1 MGKICPRF
9 AIGNGLKQVEE
20 VFLAELILLRHGQ
33 SLWNEKNIFTGWV
46 DVPLSLKGVSES
58 LEAGA
63 KIAHLPIDLVYTSS
77 LVRAQ
82 MTAFLALSLHHSKKV
97 PVLMHTGEGRKEVW
111 AKIFGEKALADTIPV
126 IAAVELNERMY
137 GQLQGRDKGEM
148 AALYGQEQVHLWRRS
163 FDRAPPEGES
173 LEMTAE
179 RVLPFFR
186 RTILPEIQAGKK
198 IFISAH
204 GNSLRSL
211 LMEIEGVSPE
221 AILHQE
227 IATGI
232 PLLYR
237 FDGISFQR
245 MKKY

>member
-1 MGKICPRF
+1 M
-9 AIGNGLKQVEE
+9 
-20 VFLAELILLRHGQ
+20 AELILLRHGQ

-82 MTAFLALSLHHSKKV
+82 MTAFLALSLHHAKKV
-97 PVLMHTGEGRKEVW
+97 PVLMHAGEGKKEEW
-111 AKIFGEKALADTIPV
+111 GQIFGEKALADTIPV
-126 IAAVELNERMY
+126 IAASELNERMY
-137 GQLQGRDKGEM
+137 GQLQGRDKDEM
-148 AALYGQEQVHLWRRS
+148 AALYGKEQVHLWRRS
-163 FDRAPPEGES
+163 FDQAPPEGES
-173 LEMTAE
+173 LQMTAE

-186 RTILPEIQAGKK
+186 GTIFPKIQSGKK

-204 GNSLRSL
+204 GNSLRAL
-211 LMEIEGVSPE
+211 LMEIEGLSSD
-221 AILHQE
+221 AILHRE

-232 PLLYR
+232 PLLYH
-237 FDGISFQR
+237 FNGLSFHPIL
-245 MKKY
+245 